1 MRLKPDSA
9 MRKAWFVADAMS
21 HPAKGHLGMWW
32 EIFEKYTQPGQWVL
46 DPMAGIGSSLIGA
59 MMGRNIICNEM
70 ETHFVVPMLASWH
83 KMRQQVMLGCT
94 LGEVVIIQGDA
105 RCLPLASADMVVTSP
120 PWEDVQPN
128 CRVGQTDFSGIGGIR
143 HKEAGYTRPAAVVT
157 SPPYEGTQLTPT
169 AGTIEDMA
177 YYTKKFGWNFGPSMN
192 QGYTRP
198 AAVVNS
204 PPYENSELPREEH
217 DSTRADG
224 IHERYRYAERK
235 SQNIGN
241 MKGEKYWEAM
251 RQVYTECR
259 RVLPVGALMILV
271 VKGFTRDH
279 KYVDLPQQTAD
290 ECVQL
295 GFELIER
302 WERELWNLS
311 FWRTLQKNKNPEA
324 WDKRLMFE
332 TVLVLRKV

>member
-9 MRKAWFVADAMS
+9 MRKAWFVPDAMS

-32 EIFEKYTQPGQWVL
+32 EVFEKYTQPGQWVL

-70 ETHFVVPMLASWH
+70 ETHFVQPMVASWH

-105 RCLPLASADMVVTSP
+105 RCLPLRSADVVVTSP
-120 PWEDVQPN
+120 PWQDE
-128 CRVGQTDFSGIGGIR
+128 REGSGLRTPGNPDGDR
-143 HKEAGYTRPAAVVT
+143 KGLTQWGYTRPAAVVT
-157 SPPYEGTQLTPT
+157 SPPYEGIID
-169 AGTIEDMA
+169 AGE
-177 YYTKKFGWNFGPSMN
+177 GPGASGEHPPAQAGLM
-192 QGYTRP
+192 QSYTRP
-198 AAVVNS
+198 AAVVTS
-204 PPYENSELPREEH
+204 PPFMDQEPFSDKSFNLHGAGPVSESRP
-217 DSTRADG
+217 SATS
-224 IHERYRYAERK
+224 Y
-235 SQNIGN
+235 SQHGTDNIGN

-251 RQVYTECR
+251 RLVYTECC

-271 VKGFTRDH
+271 VKGFTRDG
-279 KYVDLPQQTAD
+279 KYIDLPQQTVD
-290 ECVQL
+290 ECELL
-295 GFELIER
+295 GFKFVER

-311 FWRTLQKNKNPEA
+311 FWRTLQKNKNPGA
-324 WDKRLMFE
+324 FDKRLMFE